1 MVSNAS
7 DDLPDPDT
15 PVITVNWLWGSDSE
29 ISLRLWTRARRCR
42 RYSCKLNFSIAAGGQ
57 GGRRLG
63 VDLGSGKFWYE
74 QGQFPVRIF
83 EGVVYWLVLRRKS
96 RWTGLT
102 AIYIRQM

>member
-15 PVITVNWLWGSDSE
+15 PVITVNWLWGKRQRNILEVMDP
-29 ISLRLWTRARRCR
+29 RAADPDVFLQA
-42 RYSCKLNFSIAAGGQ
+42 YFSIAAGGQ

-74 QGQFPVRIF
+74 QSQFRVRIF
-83 EGVVYWLVLRRKS
+83 ESVVYWLVLRWKS